1 MDMNQLKLKFIDEA
15 ESLLTSLDNVLIE
28 LEKTDDLQNINEAF
42 RVMHTI
48 KGASGMFGFDKI
60 VEITHELES
69 IYDLLRQKTLQLNPS
84 IIDITFTAADHIRA
98 LLIDEAFSNENN
110 IKRHKLLKESIDVVK
125 GIKTPESKK
134 TEPKTT
140 STPNEIKVSNKPT
153 TGNIDKKATW
163 NILFYPNEELI
174 KRCVN
179 MAYTFH
185 DLFALGEY
193 KISSKP
199 FNNSEGEFWSIF
211 LVTDQPFEEIENA
224 LMFVMDY
231 CKISKVADFDI
242 FNPTELEKRDEQ
254 LNNITQ
260 HIEAFDTT
268 DMQNN
273 APNNANDSG
282 KELIHLINKT
292 NNQQP
297 VQMTPKATTRI
308 NVEASK
314 LDTLMYLVSE
324 LVTTKSELLIA
335 LKKHDEEKSI
345 DAAEKIEKL
354 SKLFSDNALSIRMV
368 SLHEMLNKFKRLIRD
383 LAKQLGKQ
391 IEFEI
396 IGEDTE
402 LDKNIIDAIGEPIM
416 HLIRNC
422 IDHGIEIPEK
432 RIAKGKPET
441 GTIKF
446 EAQKTGNYVYITISD
461 DGNGINTE
469 YVYNK
474 AVDKG
479 FIQPGTNLTEKEIMD
494 LIFLPGFSTA
504 ESLSNVSGRGIG
516 MDIVLKR
523 IHDIRG
529 EIIVS
534 STKNIGTAFTLKL
547 QQTVSIIS
555 TLLVTS
561 GKTTYAI
568 PIEDIEACNIELDE
582 NTTNTQSKL
591 IRYNNEL
598 LPFYILKGYTMHA
611 EDSSCSQKLI
621 IINKQS
627 KRYAIIAD
635 TIIGEYQAVIKPLG
649 KAFSEVKHLSGAS
662 LLGDGSIA
670 LLLDTDNVWFKTS
683 NN

>member
-28 LEKTDDLQNINEAF
+28 LEKNDNPQSINEAF

-48 KGASGMFGFDKI
+48 KGASGMFGFDKV

-69 IYDLLRQKTLQLNPS
+69 IYGLLQQKTLQITPS

-98 LLIDEAFSNENN
+98 LLIDEAFSNETNV
-110 IKRHKLLKESIDVVK
+110 KRHKLLKESIEVIK
-125 GIKTPESKK
+125 GAKAGEIKKN
-134 TEPKTT
+134 EPDTT
-140 STPNEIKVSNKPT
+140 STLNENEISDESTSVDSQKT
-153 TGNIDKKATW
+153 ATW
-163 NILFYPNEELI
+163 NILFYPHEELI

-179 MAYTFH
+179 MAYTFQ

-193 KISSKP
+193 KISNKP

-211 LVTDQPFEEIENA
+211 LVTNQPYEEIESA
-224 LMFVMDY
+224 LMFVLDY

-242 FNPTELEKRDEQ
+242 FNPTELEKRDGQ
-254 LNNITQ
+254 LNNVAQ
-260 HIEAFDTT
+260 HTETLDTI
-268 DMQNN
+268 DMPNKV
-273 APNNANDSG
+273 PNNANDSG
-282 KELIHLINKT
+282 KEFMHLINETK
-292 NNQQP
+292 NQQP
-297 VQMTPKATTRI
+297 SQMIPKATTRI

-335 LKKHDEEKSI
+335 LKKQDEEKSL

-368 SLHEMLNKFKRLIRD
+368 SLQEMLNKFKRLIRD

-402 LDKNIIDAIGEPIM
+402 LDKNIIDVIGEPIM

-432 RIAKGKPET
+432 RIEKGKPET

-446 EAQKTGNYVYITISD
+446 EAQKTGNYVYLTISD
-461 DGNGINTE
+461 DGGGINTE

-479 FIQPGTNLTEKEIMD
+479 FIQPGTTLTEKEILD

-504 ESLSNVSGRGIG
+504 ESLSNVSGRGVG

-534 STKNIGTAFTLKL
+534 STQNIGTTFTLKL

-591 IRYNNEL
+591 IKYNNEL
-598 LPFYILKGYTMHA
+598 LPFYMLRGYAKHT

-621 IINKQS
+621 IINKQT

-635 TIIGEYQAVIKPLG
+635 TIIGEFQAVIKPLG
-649 KAFSEVKHLSGAS
+649 KAFSDVKHLSGAS

-670 LLLDTDNVWFKTS
+670 LLLDTDNVWVQTS

>member
-1 MDMNQLKLKFIDEA
+1 MDMNQLKQKFIDEA

-28 LEKTDDLQNINEAF
+28 LEKNDDLQNINEAF

-98 LLIDEAFSNENN
+98 LLTDEAFSNENN
-110 IKRHKLLKESIDVVK
+110 IKRHKLLIESIEVIKGVK
-125 GIKTPESKK
+125 KPENKK
-134 TEPKTT
+134 DEPKII
-140 STPNEIKVSNKPT
+140 STPNENKVLSEVT
-153 TGNIDKKATW
+153 SVDAQKKATW

-174 KRCVN
+174 RRCIN
-179 MAYTFH
+179 MTYTFQ

-211 LVTDQPFEEIENA
+211 LVTDQPYDEIESA

-242 FNPTELEKRDEQ
+242 FNPTELEKRDG
-254 LNNITQ
+254 LLKNAIQ
-260 HIEAFDTT
+260 HSETIDVP

-273 APNNANDSG
+273 TPNNANDSD
-282 KELIHLINKT
+282 KEFMHLINETK
-292 NNQQP
+292 NQQP

-335 LKKHDEEKSI
+335 LKKQDEEKSL

-368 SLHEMLNKFKRLIRD
+368 SLQEMLNKFKRLIRD

-396 IGEDTE
+396 NGEDTE
-402 LDKNIIDAIGEPIM
+402 LDKNIIDVIGEPIM

-422 IDHGIEIPEK
+422 IDHGIEMAEK
-432 RIAKGKPET
+432 RIEKGKSET

-461 DGNGINTE
+461 DGSGINTE

-479 FIQPGTNLTEKEIMD
+479 FIQPGTTLTEKEIMD

-529 EIIVS
+529 EVIVT

-582 NTTNTQSKL
+582 NTTNTHSKL

-598 LPFYILKGYTMHA
+598 LPFYMLRGYAKHTEENA
-611 EDSSCSQKLI
+611 CSQKLI
-621 IINKQS
+621 IINKQT
-627 KRYAIIAD
+627 KHYAIIAD
-635 TIIGEYQAVIKPLG
+635 TIIGEFQAVIKPLG
-649 KAFSEVKHLSGAS
+649 KAFSDVKHLSGAS

>member
-1 MDMNQLKLKFIDEA
+1 MNQLKLKFIDEA

-494 LIFLPGFSTA
+494 LIFLPGFS
-504 ESLSNVSGRGIG
+504 
-516 MDIVLKR
+516 
-523 IHDIRG
+523 
-529 EIIVS
+529 
-534 STKNIGTAFTLKL
+534 
-547 QQTVSIIS
+547 
-555 TLLVTS
+555 
-561 GKTTYAI
+561 
-568 PIEDIEACNIELDE
+568 
-582 NTTNTQSKL
+582 
-591 IRYNNEL
+591 
-598 LPFYILKGYTMHA
+598 
-611 EDSSCSQKLI
+611 
-621 IINKQS
+621 
-627 KRYAIIAD
+627 
-635 TIIGEYQAVIKPLG
+635 
-649 KAFSEVKHLSGAS
+649 
-662 LLGDGSIA
+662 
-670 LLLDTDNVWFKTS
+670 
-683 NN
+683 